1 MTTLNILMGGP
12 AGSGI
17 ESAGHVL
24 GQALNRSGAS
34 VVVTNEI
41 MSQIRG

>member
-1 MTTLNILMGGP
+1 MGGP